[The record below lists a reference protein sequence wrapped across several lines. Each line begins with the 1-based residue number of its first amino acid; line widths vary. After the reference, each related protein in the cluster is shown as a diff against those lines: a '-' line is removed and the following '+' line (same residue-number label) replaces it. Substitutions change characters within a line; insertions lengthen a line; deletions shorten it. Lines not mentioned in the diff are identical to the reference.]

1 MLKCGTLFNRSSG
14 SEEQRESE
22 QTTGAFDPSPAD
34 PDHTESPH
42 RGGPVPAPPDE
53 HLEPSRARGR
63 APAHARESQAPD
75 ELPP

>member
-22 QTTGAFDPSPAD
+22 QTTGASDPSPAD
-34 PDHTESPH
+34 PDHTESPN

-53 HLEPSRARGR
+53 HLKPSRARGR